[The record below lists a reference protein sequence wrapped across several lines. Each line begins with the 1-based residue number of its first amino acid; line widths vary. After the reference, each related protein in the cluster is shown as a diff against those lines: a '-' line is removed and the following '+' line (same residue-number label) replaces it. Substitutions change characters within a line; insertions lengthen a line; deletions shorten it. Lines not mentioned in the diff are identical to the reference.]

1 MGVLELRSRKTFVV
15 SLFGSS
21 RVTQVDPEYQ
31 RAYKLGAEL
40 ARAGFVLCNGGY
52 GGIMEASARGAKEAG
67 GHTIGITCTAF
78 SDRSANQWIDRTIV
92 AASMV
97 DRLMRLVAEGD
108 AYAVMK
114 GGTGTLLEFSAV
126 WEFMNK
132 GVIPQKP
139 IVVIGHFWNG
149 VVQTLQAELAWEGL
163 EDCTRFVTV
172 VPSPYECA
180 LFLREQLL
188 EEPS

>member
-1 MGVLELRSRKTFVV
+1 MRSQKKIVV
-15 SLFGSS
+15 SVFGSS
-21 RVTQVDPEYQ
+21 RVTPADPEYR
-31 RAYKLGAEL
+31 RAYELGAEL
-40 ARAGFVLCNGGY
+40 ARAGFGLCNGGY

-67 GHTIGITCTAF
+67 GHTIGITCKAF
-78 SDRSANQWIDRTIV
+78 SDTAANRWIDTNIV

-97 DRLMRLVAEGD
+97 DRLMRLVAEGH

-114 GGTGTLLEFSAV
+114 GGTGTLLELSAA

-139 IVVIGHFWNG
+139 IVVVGDFWNG
-149 VVQTLQAELAWEGL
+149 VLQTLRAELAWEGL

-172 VPSPYECA
+172 VPSTRGCA
-180 LFLREQLL
+180 DLLRKTLL
-188 EEPS
+188 EEPT